1 MNQKIKNAS
10 PTSLD
15 GIDFKSDL
23 ERSTYKLFKECG
35 FDPKYEIVTFT
46 LFNGFKPW
54 LLFFSRNREKH
65 LSVEKKT
72 VLPITYTPDFTMVY
86 KDLYIVIEVKGF
98 ANDVFPYKFKMF
110 RKTLETIARHDN
122 RYKYILVEIFT
133 QTQLKEFI
141 SVLKAYDPMEC
152 KISEEDLNYC
162 LNDDYG
168 RLIAKALLDSKNY
181 QDLETLIRKEQ
192 RRRAKEVKAQGG
204 NAWKDDRYVKMFSLI
219 NTLAVYNVTVGI
231 EDACLDALETSSEL

>member
-1 MNQKIKNAS
+1 MNSKIKNAS

-15 GIDFKSDL
+15 GIVFKSQL
-23 ERSTYKLFKECG
+23 EKATYKLLKECG
-35 FDPKYEIVTFT
+35 FDPKYEMVTFT
-46 LFNGFKPW
+46 LFEGFKPW
-54 LLFFSRNREKH
+54 LLFFSRNKEKY
-65 LSVEKKT
+65 LCVENKAI
-72 VLPITYTPDFTMVY
+72 LPITYTPDFTMAY

-110 RKTLETIARHDN
+110 RKHLETIARQDK

-152 KISEEDLNYC
+152 KINVEDLNYC
-162 LNDDYG
+162 LTDDYS
-168 RLIAKALLDSKNY
+168 RLTAKTLLNNQNY
-181 QDLETLIRKEQ
+181 QYLETWLRKEQ
-192 RRRAKEVKAQGG
+192 RRRAKEVKAKGD

-231 EDACLDALETSSEL
+231 EDACLDDLETSSEL